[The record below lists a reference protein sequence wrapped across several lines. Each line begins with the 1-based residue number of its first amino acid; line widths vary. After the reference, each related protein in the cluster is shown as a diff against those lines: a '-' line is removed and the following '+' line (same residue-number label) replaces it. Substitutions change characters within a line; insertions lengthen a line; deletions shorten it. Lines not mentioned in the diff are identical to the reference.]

1 MQTAKEVPV
10 ENFQSEVRR
19 GKKLED
25 GEKLIRN
32 YVTHKITNI
41 CVICY
46 SLENGIK
53 SREKM
58 AKFFS
63 NQKYKPIIQ

>member
-10 ENFQSEVRR
+10 ENIQSEVRR

-46 SLENGIK
+46 SLEK
-53 SREKM
+53 WDK
-58 AKFFS
+58 K
-63 NQKYKPIIQ
+63 